1 LFDSRF
7 SFSCSWFR
15 CSRYPQPGIH
25 ENASIINSAARIGV
39 KSVLVV
45 RPNGNMVRIA
55 VVSPQQIRKLAIN
68 YMTHPIHYAAP
79 VCFIGAGLGV
89 NVPRIDGASTSIGA
103 ARPHQSTL

>member
-1 LFDSRF
+1 MFLVP
-7 SFSCSWFR
+7 CG
-15 CSRYPQPGIH
+15 RYPQPGIH
-25 ENASIINSAARIGV
+25 ENASIINSAARIG
-39 KSVLVV
+39 V

-68 YMTHPIHYAAP
+68 YMTHPIHYAAS